1 MGGVLRIEAQHS
13 RDAEC
18 IRDALE
24 DHGATSTR
32 HGRVVLLP
40 HSGDGDVLMTV
51 LTALHA
57 CLKDDEIAA
66 VKVIVDEHTY
76 LMRASLA

>member
-1 MGGVLRIEAQHS
+1 MRIEAQHS

-24 DHGATSTR
+24 DHGAVTTR

-40 HSGDGDVLMTV
+40 HSGDDDVLMTV

-57 CLKDDEIAA
+57 CLKDHEIAA
-66 VKVIVDEHTY
+66 VKVTVDGHTY
-76 LMRASLA
+76 LMQGTT